1 MIITIVK
8 IVIKCGNAEMLA
20 FRYLKSGFRIFFIL
34 YIYLFTFERFVKL
47 LLLLLVIWLVKLK
60 LRFYDKIFIN
70 IFFYL
75 KSKMKAEIL
84 GFRRFKDKCC
94 RLYLSLLIMRK
105 FMILLLLLL
114 IKWTIKLKLR
124 FYDKMCVS

>member
-1 MIITIVK
+1 MR
-8 IVIKCGNAEMLA
+8 KCLLLGILRAVSA
-20 FRYLKSGFRIFFIL
+20 FFYF
-34 YIYLFTFERFVKL
+34 IYLFTLERFVRL

-75 KSKMKAEIL
+75 KSKMKAEML
-84 GFRRFKDKCC
+84 AFRRFKDKCC
-94 RLYLSLLIMRK
+94 RLYLLLLIMRK

-114 IKWTIKLKLR
+114 IKWTIKLKLK